1 MEPAAVPESGRKAP
15 ESPVAKAA
23 EVMGRIAC
31 NKIIWTDD
39 MIQTI
44 RDLYPTTPSCDI
56 ADMLGVSDDTVRR
69 KANELGVKHDESFRT
84 QNFRGRYTRRH
95 GKYNIYGKGPTTD

>member
-1 MEPAAVPESGRKAP
+1 M
-15 ESPVAKAA
+15 AKAA

-31 NKIIWTDD
+31 NKIIWTDE

-56 ADMLGVSDDTVRR
+56 AVMLGMSDDTVRR
-69 KANELGVKHDESFRT
+69 KANELGVKHNDSFRT

-95 GKYNIYGKGPTTD
+95 GKYNIYNRNYERRNNEQQSTARTEDT

>member
-1 MEPAAVPESGRKAP
+1 M
-15 ESPVAKAA
+15 AKAA

-31 NKIIWTDD
+31 NKIIWTDE

-69 KANELGVKHDESFRT
+69 KANELGVKHDDSFRT

-95 GKYNIYGKGPTTD
+95 GKYNIYSNRNYERRNNEQQFTARTADT

>member
-1 MEPAAVPESGRKAP
+1 MAQTI
-15 ESPVAKAA
+15 

-31 NKIIWTDD
+31 NKIVWTDE
-39 MIQTI
+39 MIQTV

-56 ADMLGVSDDTVRR
+56 ADMLGMSDDTVRR
-69 KANELGVKHDESFRT
+69 KAIELGVKHDENFKT

-95 GKYNIYGKGPTTD
+95 GKYNRYS